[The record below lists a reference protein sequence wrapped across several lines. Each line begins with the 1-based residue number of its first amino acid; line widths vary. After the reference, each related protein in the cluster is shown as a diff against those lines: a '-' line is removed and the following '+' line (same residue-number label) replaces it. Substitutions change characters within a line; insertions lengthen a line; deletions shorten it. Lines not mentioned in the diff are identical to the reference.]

1 MVVAFQEV
9 FPTDDKDLAVEG
21 QELDLTPIVDP
32 TPTVDL
38 IPTVDPMSNSRSTS
52 NSRSNSNSRS
62 RRPGTI
68 IVPVTIPGNTCP
80 AGQIGHILIQVAS
93 ATKYL
98 PKHCATN

>member
-38 IPTVDPMSNSRSTS
+38 IPTVDPTPTVDPPPTVDPLQQS
-52 NSRSNSNSRS
+52 
-62 RRPGTI
+62 I
-68 IVPVTIPGNTCP
+68 
-80 AGQIGHILIQVAS
+80 
-93 ATKYL
+93 
-98 PKHCATN
+98 